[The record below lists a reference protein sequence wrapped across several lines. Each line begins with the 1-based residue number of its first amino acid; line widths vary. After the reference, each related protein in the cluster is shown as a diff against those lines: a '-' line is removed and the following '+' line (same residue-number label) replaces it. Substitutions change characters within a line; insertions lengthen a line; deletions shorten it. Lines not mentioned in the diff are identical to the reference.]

1 MKKIRIIAL
10 ALAMVLC
17 LAACGGVAPESAATS
32 TPIVESEPAFTMD
45 PAGYPVL
52 PELTTFSILS
62 TASIPEGVGAW
73 ETPNE
78 IPYFINMEERTNI
91 HFEWE
96 TITHTNFAERFSALL
111 ATDNLPDVVLKARGL
126 SDAEL
131 VTQGTNEMFVN
142 IEPYLEEYAP
152 DFYAY
157 CVENDLLKYLR
168 MGDGIWS
175 FPYIYDSESIQMS
188 KIYLNEDWLAAVDKD
203 MPETLDE
210 YLDVFMAFRD
220 NDANGNG
227 DPTDEIPL
235 GIYDSSNF
243 IHIFSGAYGLMNRGT
258 SNAYIDA
265 DPSDSSGDTL
275 RFWRGDDAMKDLLKM
290 FKQYWDEDLI
300 SHNIYDSDYYIMF
313 DNFHHEDRHGAHAA
327 WVTVSGQGMIDK
339 FVAPDAP
346 PIGPAGQ
353 SWSYISGRIGP
364 KPGLIIT
371 KECDDP
377 AAMVAWANYN
387 YTEQGAYDFFL
398 GVEGES
404 YIIDEDGNTQ
414 LTDLIENN
422 PDGLTVDQAILRY
435 SLYPLGTNP
444 SLATDQTFKGGETYW
459 TSLEGTERFSPY
471 KPETVW
477 EAFPLSVEQA
487 QEISSIRGDLQAVI
501 AEYEGKFITG
511 VLDID
516 EGWEEYQEKLDAAG
530 RQEYVQAYQ
539 QAYAAMG

>member
-1 MKKIRIIAL
+1 MKTIRIIAFL
-10 ALAMVLC
+10 LAMAIC
-17 LAACGGVAPESAATS
+17 LAACGGVAPESVATS
-32 TPIVESEPAFTMD
+32 TPTAENEPTFTMD

-52 PELTTFSILS
+52 SELTTFSILS
-62 TASIPEGVGAW
+62 TASIPEGAGAW

-96 TITHTNFAERFSALL
+96 TITHTNFAERFSTLL
-111 ATDNLPDVVLKARGL
+111 AADDLPDVVLKARGL
-126 SDAEL
+126 SDSEL

-142 IEPYLEEYAP
+142 IEPYLEDYAP

-258 SNAYIDA
+258 SNAYMDA
-265 DPSDSSGDTL
+265 DPSDSSGNTL
-275 RFWRGDDAMKDLLKM
+275 RFWRGDDSMKDLLKM

-300 SHNIYDSDYYIMF
+300 SHNIYDADYYIMF

-353 SWSYISGRIGP
+353 SWSYISGKVGP
-364 KPGLIIT
+364 KSGLIIT

-377 AAMVAWANYN
+377 AAIVAWANYN
-387 YTEQGAYDFFL
+387 YTQQGAYDYFL
-398 GVEGES
+398 GIEGET
-404 YIIDEDGNTQ
+404 YTIDEDGNTH

-487 QEISSIRGDLQAVI
+487 QEISGIRGDLQAVI

-539 QAYAAMG
+539 QAYDAMG